1 MYRITENKRI
11 QRSASLIKD
20 ALIACLQ
27 EKNFDEIT
35 VSDIQRIS
43 GVSRATFYR
52 IFDNTTD
59 VLVYYCELLTASLT
73 FQTEHIMFENHRD
86 FLLFIF
92 RAMMDNHVFVE
103 AVFRSGC
110 EDILLNI
117 LLDYTM
123 KQHAAHVS
131 PDTPV
136 KEMDYIISGI
146 CGYLIGIM
154 KIWIKHGK
162 QESPEELYQ
171 IIENFSQLIS
181 STLFR
186 APE

>member
-1 MYRITENKRI
+1 MYRITDDKRV
-11 QRSASLIKD
+11 QRSATLIKD
-20 ALIACLQ
+20 ALISCLA

-59 VLVYYCELLTASLT
+59 VLLYHCKLITASIT
-73 FQTEHIMFENHRD
+73 VQTEHIIFENHKD

-92 RAMMDNHVFVE
+92 RAMMDNHIFVE

-110 EDILLNI
+110 EDILLNT

-123 KQHAAHVS
+123 QQHTARVS
-131 PDTPV
+131 SSTSV
-136 KEMDYIISGI
+136 KEMEYVISGI
-146 CGYLIGIM
+146 CGYLIGVM

-171 IIENFSQLIS
+171 IIENLSQQIAS
-181 STLFR
+181 SLLKN
-186 APE
+186 PE